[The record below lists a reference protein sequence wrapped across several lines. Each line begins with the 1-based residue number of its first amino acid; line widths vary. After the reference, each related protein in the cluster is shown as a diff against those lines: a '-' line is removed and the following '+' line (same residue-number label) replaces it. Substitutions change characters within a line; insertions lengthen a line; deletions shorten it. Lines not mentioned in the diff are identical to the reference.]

1 MGSSVISFLLLLK
14 PKNTIPG
21 QHRLCR
27 TPDLLLG
34 RSYPNP
40 WLGRNSPDPLLG
52 HSSPDPPLPGRSS
65 PDPPLPGHSAPDPP
79 LPGRSSPDPPLPGRN
94 SPDPPLPGHSAPR
107 PSAAGTQR
115 PLTSVPATA
124 YAVNSCSQVLQS
136 LELSEQLQ
144 VLSILFSSI
153 SKQDVPSDFLCLTA
167 SGMQNLSDA
176 GRSNTIYQ
184 LAQGLGTSRSDGSDS
199 LLPVRRMPMGLI
211 EYATVFFTASSV
223 QKVHVHVQC
232 HVYGCIK

>member
-40 WLGRNSPDPLLG
+40 WLGRNSPDLLLG

-65 PDPPLPGHSAPDPP
+65 PDPPLPGRSA
-79 LPGRSSPDPPLPGRN
+79 
-94 SPDPPLPGHSAPR
+94 PDPPLPGHSAPR

-115 PLTSVPATA
+115 PLTLVPATA

-153 SKQDVPSDFLCLTA
+153 SKQDFLCLTA

-211 EYATVFFTASSV
+211 EYAIVFFTASSV